1 MVYIFE
7 DNPDMT
13 VSKLLTAALHPSA
26 VIFSC
31 GSGNLFSKIEEY
43 VQKED
48 VCAFIDVAPN
58 NKVTLSLYRRLLNK
72 ISMLERQHAVALIPI
87 VCVEEVVLRTLKGI
101 GRHNPLYDYDAA
113 FKTFTHILLRKER
126 SAEVAYKRILYD
138 ISTKQLCFKNAN
150 TNKFH
155 EISYYT
161 CNCDDV
167 SKECNCVYREY
178 QRQWLIKALN
188 TYMHLPM
195 HIIVRENNYLQLHN
209 SITQNMHIE
218 VIKKERESFYAGLCK
233 GLSIATPKELSNIKI
248 YPTKEETT

>member
-13 VSKLLTAALHPSA
+13 VSKLLTTALHPST

-31 GSGNLFSKIEEY
+31 GSGNLFSKIKEY
-43 VQKED
+43 EQKED
-48 VCAFIDVAPN
+48 VCAFVDVAPN
-58 NKVTLSLYRRLLNK
+58 NKVTMSTYRRLLNK
-72 ISMLERQHAVALIPI
+72 VSKLEKQHKVALIPI
-87 VCVEEVVLRTLKGI
+87 TCIEEVVLRALNEI

-113 FKTFTHILLRKER
+113 FKTFTHIQLHKES
-126 SAEVAYKRILYD
+126 SAEVAYKHILYN

-150 TNKFH
+150 TNNFH

-167 SKECNCVYREY
+167 SKECDCVYREY

-188 TYMHLPM
+188 IYMYLPM
-195 HIIVRENNYLQLHN
+195 HIAVRENSSLQLHN

-218 VIKKERESFYAGLCK
+218 IIKKERESFYAGLCK
-233 GLSIATPKELSNIKI
+233 GLSIATPKELLNIII
-248 YPTKEETT
+248 YPIKEEVT